1 MIVFP
6 NAKINLGLY
15 VTSKR
20 EDGYHNLETIFIP
33 VEKLCDVLEVIPM
46 PKGATNDN
54 FTVTGIPVPGSGGDN
69 LCIKAL
75 GLMRKHFDIP
85 YLDIYL
91 HKVIPFGAG
100 LGGGSSDAAFML
112 KLLNEQFDAGLTNNE
127 LETLA
132 TEIGADCA
140 FFIRNTTTY
149 AEGIGNIFSP
159 IDIDISKLWI
169 ELVIPPIHVSTAFAY
184 KNITPRKPQTG
195 LKTATQSPFEDWHAQ
210 ISNDFEI
217 PVFEQFPEIKT
228 IKEDLYK
235 HGAIYASMS
244 GSGSAVFGLF
254 NEKPEIKWEKE
265 YFVFSVE
272 TRHALSLVS
281 TSCK

>member
-1 MIVFP
+1 MIIFP

-46 PKGATNDN
+46 PKGAIRDN
-54 FTVTGIPVPGSGGDN
+54 FTVTGIPVPNSGDDN

-75 GLMRKHFDIP
+75 DLIRKHFDIP

-112 KLLNEQFDAGLTNNE
+112 KLLNEQFNAGLSNDE

-132 TEIGADCA
+132 SEIGADCA
-140 FFIRNTTTY
+140 FFIRNAATY
-149 AEGIGNIFSP
+149 AKGIGNIFSP
-159 IDIDISKLWI
+159 IDIDISGLWI
-169 ELVIPPIHVSTAFAY
+169 ELVIPPIHVSTSFAY
-184 KNITPRKPQTG
+184 KNIIPKNPQTD
-195 LKTATQSPFEDWHAQ
+195 LKTAVKSLKEDWHKQ
-210 ISNDFEI
+210 IVNDFET
-217 PVFEQFPEIKT
+217 PVFDKFPEIKM
-228 IKEDLYK
+228 IKDNLYK
-235 HGAIYASMS
+235 HGTVYASMS

-254 NEKPEIKWEKE
+254 EEKPDIKWNED
-265 YFVFSVE
+265 YFVFSE
-272 TRHALSLVS
+272 LL
-281 TSCK
+281 KE